1 MDIFEQ
7 AAACP
12 NADYYDM
19 WTGNT
24 YHIAEYT
31 RAKRFGLPNL
41 GIRVTDQFGN
51 ELGYVREREETPS
64 SVESKSLNNNF
75 TKESI
80 LNMGS
85 GAKCEL
91 LRDFCGEF
99 YDLWKRSKNHHLML
113 LIPQATSQF
122 LGNREDYIELM
133 SESVNI
139 IIDRCDVLENWCN
152 GHKSSDL
159 SDDEVANVLD
169 AFYIHSVPA
178 GVESLAL
185 DIINNCG
192 VDSPW

>member
-1 MDIFEQ
+1 MDIFNQ

-12 NADYYDM
+12 NADYYDI

-113 LIPQATSQF
+113 LIPQATSSTS
-122 LGNREDYIELM
+122 LWHTTCLTMEVLV
-133 SESVNI
+133 SE
-139 IIDRCDVLENWCN
+139 
-152 GHKSSDL
+152 
-159 SDDEVANVLD
+159 
-169 AFYIHSVPA
+169 
-178 GVESLAL
+178 
-185 DIINNCG
+185 
-192 VDSPW
+192 